1 MGKWP
6 IPETDLHRIVDLALD
21 EDLARGDITSQVLIP
36 EGIEGRASILLK
48 EDGILAGGGVG
59 VMVFRTVDPEIAV
72 EMHVKD
78 GTAVKAGDI
87 VGRVSGKVTSILKG
101 ERVALNFLQRLSGI
115 ASLTAKYVAEVK
127 GTKAGIYDTRKT
139 TPGLRLLEKY
149 AVRMG
154 GGRNHRVDLGDFVL
168 IKDNHIA
175 ICRGRG
181 LTLSDIVRQA
191 KTRVPAGMK
200 VEIEVTSLEDAA
212 EAAKAGADIVMFD
225 NMSAEDMKR
234 GCEMLPD
241 SVKTEASGGINLTT
255 VRQAALTGVDII
267 SVGALTHSP
276 KVLDISLEL
285 EL

>member
-6 IPETDLHRIVDLALD
+6 IPETDLHRIVDLALE
-21 EDLARGDITSQVLIP
+21 EDLARGDITSHVLIP
-36 EGIEGRASILLK
+36 EDIYGKASILIK

-78 GTAVKAGDI
+78 GTAVKVGDI

-127 GTKAGIYDTRKT
+127 GTKAGIYDTRKN

-154 GGRNHRVDLGDFVL
+154 GGQNHRVDLGDFVL

-181 LTLSDIVRQA
+181 LTLSDIVKQA

-200 VEIEVTSLEDAA
+200 VEIEVTSVEDAA

-234 GCEMLPD
+234 GCELLPD

>member
-1 MGKWP
+1 MGNWP
-6 IPETDLHRIVDLALD
+6 IPEEELRRNVELALS
-21 EDLARGDITSQVLIP
+21 EDLARGDITSEVLIP
-36 EGIEGRASILLK
+36 REIEGKASILIK
-48 EDGILAGGGVG
+48 EDGILAGGEVG
-59 VMVFRTVDPEIAV
+59 VMVFQSVDPEIAV
-72 EMHVKD
+72 EMYVKD
-78 GTAVKAGDI
+78 GTTVKAGDI

-115 ASLTAKYVAEVK
+115 ASLTAKYVAEVQ
-127 GTKAGIYDTRKT
+127 GTRAGIYDTRKT

-154 GGRNHRVDLGDFVL
+154 GGHNHRLDLGDFAL

-181 LTLSDIVRQA
+181 LTLSDIVKQA
-191 KTRVPAGMK
+191 KAKVPGGMK
-200 VEIEVTSLEDAA
+200 VEIEVTSVEDAV
-212 EAAKAGADIVMFD
+212 EAANAGADIVMFD
-225 NMSAEDMKR
+225 NMSAEDMTR
-234 GCEMLPD
+234 AGEMLPD
-241 SVKTEASGGINLTT
+241 LVKTEASGGINLST